1 VSLYVKIGR
10 YLDPFSVSVDV
21 ARHTDSAVGSFVA
34 IDAVK
39 LHNCAPGEET
49 GVNVK
54 RNKISL

>member
-1 VSLYVKIGR
+1 MKIGR